1 MNRLTVL
8 FDQECRLCE
17 AVVRRLR
24 SEESYIELEFIAAAA
39 PRAAKLFPEIVSSV
53 PLSEVVAIAD
63 GGEVYRG
70 DAAWLMVLWAM
81 KRTRA
86 MSLTLAQPLYRG
98 LVRRAVASVGK
109 HRLSL
114 SRLIR
119 EDALQNGPRR
129 PAAVG
134 SCTNASCGTAHSSAS
149 PVKGIKMEPWS
160 EG

>member
-8 FDQECRLCE
+8 FDQDCRLCE

-24 SEESYIELEFIAAAA
+24 EQDTYIELEFISSGA
-39 PRAAKLFPEIVSSV
+39 PRAARMFPEIVSTV

-119 EDALQNGPRR
+119 EDAMQSSSRAAATPLTCAEKSCETPPSRTKPAKETPR
-129 PAAVG
+129 AL
-134 SCTNASCGTAHSSAS
+134 
-149 PVKGIKMEPWS
+149 
-160 EG
+160 